1 MVIKLEKIF
10 LKIYIL
16 KGTKPIPIIWKK
28 IQFQNSMKLIIKVQC
43 TICEEH
49 LPWRIKIKTKI
60 CDSCHSIMKDVYKV
74 VI

>member
-49 LPWRIKIKTKI
+49 LP
-60 CDSCHSIMKDVYKV
+60 
-74 VI
+74 

>member
-16 KGTKPIPIIWKK
+16 KGIKPTPIIWKK
-28 IQFQNSMKLIIKVQC
+28 IQFQNSMQLIIKVQC

-49 LPWRIKIKTKI
+49 LP
-60 CDSCHSIMKDVYKV
+60 
-74 VI
+74 